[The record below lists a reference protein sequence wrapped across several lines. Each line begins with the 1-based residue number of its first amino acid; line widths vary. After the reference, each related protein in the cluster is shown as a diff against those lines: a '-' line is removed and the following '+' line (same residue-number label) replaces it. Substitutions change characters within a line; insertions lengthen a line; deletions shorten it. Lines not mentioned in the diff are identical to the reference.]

1 MDIFVEFAKKLPD
14 EFTNGIRTL
23 QDADLLI
30 VMGTSLTVYPFAK
43 LTELVPRDCP
53 RLLLNLDLVGSWGER
68 VNDVAC
74 LMACDTAVRLL
85 CDKLGWKE
93 DLDRLWAKTAPAAGE
108 EVETE
113 TAREKVDEV
122 VKELAE
128 VIGAV
133 KLEDSEE
140 TPADSE
146 NSNDSEDSN
155 DISKTASQIS
165 EYPRPREL
173 GTDKPISD
181 TKLVDVVPSKE
192 TSDESVDDTESKENN
207 DKEIGKESGTEAEAI
222 LPSREVEK
230 SGDTS
235 AKVISGAKSES
246 ERKL

>member
-1 MDIFVEFAKKLPD
+1 MDVFIEFAKKLPD

-74 LMACDTAVRLL
+74 LMTCDTAVRLL
-85 CDKLGWKE
+85 CEKLGWKE
-93 DLDRLWAKTAPAAGE
+93 DLDRLWAETAPPAGE

-113 TAREKVDEV
+113 IAREKVDDV
-122 VKELAE
+122 VEELAE

-140 TPADSE
+140 TPADP
-146 NSNDSEDSN
+146 EDSN
-155 DISKTASQIS
+155 DSSKIASQIS
-165 EYPRPREL
+165 EYPRPREH

-192 TSDESVDDTESKENN
+192 TSDESVDDTASKENY
-207 DKEIGKESGTEAEAI
+207 DKETGKDLGTETEAK
-222 LPSREVEK
+222 LPSEEVEK

-235 AKVISGAKSES
+235 AEVISGAKSES
-246 ERKL
+246 GGKL

>member
-1 MDIFVEFAKKLPD
+1 
-14 EFTNGIRTL
+14 
-23 QDADLLI
+23 
-30 VMGTSLTVYPFAK
+30 MGTSLTVYPFAK

-85 CDKLGWKE
+85 CEKLDWKE
-93 DLDRLWAKTAPAAGE
+93 DLDRLWATTGRPPAGE

-113 TAREKVDEV
+113 TVREKLDEV
-122 VKELAE
+122 VEELAE

-140 TPADSE
+140 NLADP
-146 NSNDSEDSN
+146 EDSN
-155 DISKTASQIS
+155 DSSKIVSQIS
-165 EYPRPREL
+165 EYPGPREL
-173 GTDKPISD
+173 GTDKPIAD
-181 TKLVDVVPSKE
+181 VKPVDVVPLKE
-192 TSDESVDDTESKENN
+192 TSDKSVDDSESKENN
-207 DKEIGKESGTEAEAI
+207 DKKIGKESGTEAEAE

-235 AKVISGAKSES
+235 AEVISDAKSES
-246 ERKL
+246 GGKL

>member
-1 MDIFVEFAKKLPD
+1 MDIFIEFAKKLPD

-85 CDKLGWKE
+85 CEKLGWKE
-93 DLDRLWAKTAPAAGE
+93 DLDRLWAMTAPPAGE

-113 TAREKVDEV
+113 TGREKLDEV
-122 VKELAE
+122 VEELAE

-140 TPADSE
+140 TLADP
-146 NSNDSEDSN
+146 EDSN
-155 DISKTASQIS
+155 DSSNIASQIS
-165 EYPRPREL
+165 EFPRPREL
-173 GTDKPISD
+173 GTDEPIAD
-181 TKLVDVVPSKE
+181 AKLVDVVPSKE
-192 TSDESVDDTESKENN
+192 TSDESVDDSQSKQNN
-207 DKEIGKESGTEAEAI
+207 DKEIGKESGTEAEAK
-222 LPSREVEK
+222 LPAREVEK
-230 SGDTS
+230 SGNTS
-235 AKVISGAKSES
+235 AEVISGTKSES
-246 ERKL
+246 GGKL

>member
-93 DLDRLWAKTAPAAGE
+93 DLVRLWAKTASPAGE
-108 EVETE
+108 EVESE
-113 TAREKVDEV
+113 TAREKVDEDV
-122 VKELAE
+122 EELAE

-146 NSNDSEDSN
+146 DSN
-155 DISKTASQIS
+155 DNSKTASQIS

-181 TKLVDVVPSKE
+181 TKLVDVEPSKE

-222 LPSREVEK
+222 LPSREVER

-235 AKVISGAKSES
+235 AKVISGPKSES
-246 ERKL
+246 EGKL